1 MMQKKRRAFF
11 PMVIF
16 FILLNGF
23 FVTGNGLLEK
33 WGADQSVLILGNLLI
48 FIVTMTSFFL
58 SQKGLKSPNP
68 NSFVRSVYGS
78 FIMKFFVFAVAA
90 FVYIQVS
97 KASVNK
103 IALFT
108 CMGLYLV
115 YTFME
120 VATLSKML
128 KKKADG

>member
-1 MMQKKRRAFF
+1 MQKKRRAFF

-23 FVTGNGLLEK
+23 FVTGKGLLEK

-48 FIVTMTSFFL
+48 FIVTMISFFL
-58 SQKGLKSPNP
+58 SQRGLKSPNP
-68 NSFVRSVYGS
+68 NAFVRSVYGS

-108 CMGLYLV
+108 CMALYLV

-120 VATLSKML
+120 VTTLSKML